1 MNTDTPRT
9 EAIRED
15 LTGISPE
22 GKIWNLFKQ
31 LEDMER
37 ELTAA
42 HAEIERIDVLG
53 IHTCHSNCQRWACVL
68 RRERDLLLETLTD
81 VDLCLED
88 INFPADGFI
97 RSYIKKSL
105 TKITGEI
112 L

>member
-1 MNTDTPRT
+1 MNQ
-9 EAIRED
+9 EQNKD
-15 LTGISPE
+15 LVNQPPHYKGHTLSALSRIE
-22 GKIWNLFKQ
+22 QFARDL
-31 LEDMER
+31 ER
-37 ELTAA
+37 ELNAS
-42 HAEIERIDVLG
+42 HAEIERIDVSG